1 MYEKLPNFCFLCGI
15 LGHEEVN
22 CPKIYVDNFIEPDGE
37 LSYGNWMRVNG
48 VEIGLQVALK
58 PVDCSWAQ
66 IFLLLLRM
74 RHVIQAGKKTLIL
87 ILVTTLSEEA
97 GGVMLWHPDNC
108 LRSIYYFNYGS
119 GNP

>member
-1 MYEKLPNFCFLCGI
+1 MQVVYEKLPNFCFLCGI

-58 PVDCSWAQ
+58 PVDCSWARKGYRHP
-66 IFLLLLRM
+66 LL
-74 RHVIQAGKKTLIL
+74 
-87 ILVTTLSEEA
+87 
-97 GGVMLWHPDNC
+97 
-108 LRSIYYFNYGS
+108 IYFCCYCE
-119 GNP
+119 

>member
-48 VEIGLQVALK
+48 VEIYRASGGSQASGLQLGSDIFAVTANEACYPSRKENTNPNLGHHTFRGGWGCHAVA
-58 PVDCSWAQ
+58 P
-66 IFLLLLRM
+66 
-74 RHVIQAGKKTLIL
+74 
-87 ILVTTLSEEA
+87 
-97 GGVMLWHPDNC
+97 
-108 LRSIYYFNYGS
+108 
-119 GNP
+119 